1 MSQRI
6 MIHLVNS
13 LLKSTTKSI
22 RFMPVDA
29 IQPVFTIQIHKWEHQ
44 KNIQNPFSGVS
55 INKPALL

>member
-1 MSQRI
+1 

-44 KNIQNPFSGVS
+44 KNMQNPFSGVS
-55 INKPALL
+55 INEPALL